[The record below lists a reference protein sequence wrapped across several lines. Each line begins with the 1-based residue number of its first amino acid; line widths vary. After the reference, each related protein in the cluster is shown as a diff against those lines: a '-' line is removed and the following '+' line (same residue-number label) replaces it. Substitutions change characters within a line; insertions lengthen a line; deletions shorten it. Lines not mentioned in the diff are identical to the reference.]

1 MSRFGQG
8 MPNHP
13 PDDYGPGAQ
22 HFGQGPQPY
31 GPGAQSFGP
40 GTPHVGATPP
50 YGPGAQYNTG
60 SYRFGSVPQPNTNS
74 SRRAGRVRPYALTS
88 GRTQPAVDLPMEA
101 VVETISY
108 HAQFEWSSGD
118 IRAEILRLGTHQLS
132 VAEIAA
138 HLDRSLGMVRVV
150 IGDLVVDGNLRV
162 HSTLTEQASYDERRS
177 LMERTLR
184 GLRAL

>member
-1 MSRFGQG
+1 MSQFGQG
-8 MPNHP
+8 MPNYHAGGP
-13 PDDYGPGAQ
+13 DYGPGA
-22 HFGQGPQPY
+22 HNF
-31 GPGAQSFGP
+31 GPGAQHLGP
-40 GTPHVGATPP
+40 ESS
-50 YGPGAQYNTG
+50 QYNTG
-60 SYRFGSVPQPNTNS
+60 TYRVPGTPQSSS

-101 VVETISY
+101 VIETISY
-108 HAQFEWSSGD
+108 HAQFDWPSGD
-118 IRAEILRLGTHQLS
+118 IRSEILRLGTHQLS

>member
-1 MSRFGQG
+1 MSQFGQA
-8 MPNHP
+8 MPNFNTGGP
-13 PDDYGPGAQ
+13 DYGPGA
-22 HFGQGPQPY
+22 HN
-31 GPGAQSFGP
+31 FGP
-40 GTPHVGATPP
+40 GTPQNDPAS
-50 YGPGAQYNTG
+50 AQFNTG
-60 SYRFGSVPQPNTNS
+60 AYRFRPESAPSTP
-74 SRRAGRVRPYALTS
+74 RRAGRVRPYALTS

-101 VVETISY
+101 VIETISY
-108 HAQFEWSSGD
+108 HAQFDWPSGD

-138 HLDRSLGMVRVV
+138 HLDRPLGMVRVV
-150 IGDLVVDGNLRV
+150 IGDLVVDGNVRV

>member
-1 MSRFGQG
+1 MSQFGQG
-8 MPNHP
+8 MPDYHTGGSGFGPGAQN
-13 PDDYGPGAQ
+13 YGPGAQ
-22 HFGQGPQPY
+22 N
-31 GPGAQSFGP
+31 FGP
-40 GTPHVGATPP
+40 GSS
-50 YGPGAQYNTG
+50 QYNTG
-60 SYRFGSVPQPNTNS
+60 AYRFDAPAQPNKP
-74 SRRAGRVRPYALTS
+74 RRAGRVRPYALTA

-101 VVETISY
+101 VIETISY
-108 HAQFEWSSGD
+108 HAQFDWPSGD
-118 IRAEILRLGTHQLS
+118 IRAEILRLGAHQLS

-138 HLDRSLGMVRVV
+138 HLDRPLGMVRVV

>member
-1 MSRFGQG
+1 MSQFGQG
-8 MPNHP
+8 MPDYHTDGPGSGPGAQN
-13 PDDYGPGAQ
+13 YGPGAQ
-22 HFGQGPQPY
+22 N
-31 GPGAQSFGP
+31 FGP
-40 GTPHVGATPP
+40 GSS
-50 YGPGAQYNTG
+50 QYNTG
-60 SYRFGSVPQPNTNS
+60 AYRFAAAPQPNNP
-74 SRRAGRVRPYALTS
+74 RRAGRVRPYALTS

-101 VVETISY
+101 VIETISY
-108 HAQFEWSSGD
+108 HAQFDWPSGD

>member
-1 MSRFGQG
+1 MSQFGQG
-8 MPNHP
+8 MPDYNTGGPGFGPGAEH
-13 PDDYGPGAQ
+13 YGPGAQ
-22 HFGQGPQPY
+22 N
-31 GPGAQSFGP
+31 FGP
-40 GTPHVGATPP
+40 GSS
-50 YGPGAQYNTG
+50 QYNTG
-60 SYRFGSVPQPNTNS
+60 AYRFDAPAQPKNP
-74 SRRAGRVRPYALTS
+74 RRAGRVRPYALTS

-101 VVETISY
+101 VIETISY
-108 HAQFEWSSGD
+108 HAQFDWPSGD

>member
-1 MSRFGQG
+1 
-8 MPNHP
+8 MPNFNTGEP
-13 PDDYGPGAQ
+13 DYGPGA
-22 HFGQGPQPY
+22 HNS
-31 GPGAQSFGP
+31 GPGAQQSDP
-40 GTPHVGATPP
+40 AS
-50 YGPGAQYNTG
+50 AQFNTG
-60 SYRFGSVPQPNTNS
+60 AYRFGPQPGPDTP
-74 SRRAGRVRPYALTS
+74 RKPGRVRPYALTS

-101 VVETISY
+101 VIETISY
-108 HAQFEWSSGD
+108 HAQFDWPSGD

-138 HLDRSLGMVRVV
+138 HLDRPLGLVRVV
-150 IGDLVVDGNLRV
+150 VGDLVVDGNLRV

>member
-1 MSRFGQG
+1 MSQFGQG
-8 MPNHP
+8 MPNYNTGG
-13 PDDYGPGAQ
+13 PDFGPGAHNYGPGAQ
-22 HFGQGPQPY
+22 N
-31 GPGAQSFGP
+31 FGP
-40 GTPHVGATPP
+40 GSSQP
-50 YGPGAQYNTG
+50 NTG
-60 SYRFGSVPQPNTNS
+60 AYRFQAPPQPNN

-101 VVETISY
+101 VIETISY
-108 HAQFEWSSGD
+108 HAQFDWPSGD

>member
-1 MSRFGQG
+1 MSQFGQG
-8 MPNHP
+8 MPDYHSGGP
-13 PDDYGPGAQ
+13 DYGPGA
-22 HFGQGPQPY
+22 HNF
-31 GPGAQSFGP
+31 GPGAQPGGP
-40 GTPHVGATPP
+40 TSP
-50 YGPGAQYNTG
+50 QYNTG
-60 SYRFGSVPQPNTNS
+60 TYRFRPQPQPNNP
-74 SRRAGRVRPYALTS
+74 RRAGRVRPYALTA

-101 VVETISY
+101 VIETISY
-108 HAQFEWSSGD
+108 HAQFDWPSGD